1 MVAESKMG
9 LVRRSLL
16 RTLHGQIA
24 VRLFSLLP
32 YLHPFDTARRSNRT
46 GRLRARRRIRYWSEQ
61 NGQSVARRGVR
72 LLQNKKRI
80 IKSHHEF

>member
-1 MVAESKMG
+1 MVAESKTD
-9 LVRRSLL
+9 LVRRFLL

-46 GRLRARRRIRYWSEQ
+46 GRLRARRRI
-61 NGQSVARRGVR
+61 
-72 LLQNKKRI
+72 
-80 IKSHHEF
+80 